1 MRRNRRITN
10 NFGGGN
16 MDNEDKKLLVETL
29 AELRELRGE
38 MREFKLNVI
47 HRVEKL
53 EKKEAEQVKEKLSVV
68 SVLISGMALAVSIIV
83 NFIKYGGK

>member
-1 MRRNRRITN
+1 
-10 NFGGGN
+10 

-53 EKKEAEQVKEKLSVV
+53 EKKDAEGNKERLSVV

-83 NFIKYGGK
+83 HFFRHGGK

>member
-1 MRRNRRITN
+1 MRRNRRLTN
-10 NFGGGN
+10 NYGGRN

-38 MREFKLNVI
+38 MREFKINVI
-47 HRVEKL
+47 HRVERL
-53 EKKEAEQVKEKLSVV
+53 EKKEAEQVKEKLSVI

-83 NFIKYGGK
+83 NFLRHGGK

>member
-1 MRRNRRITN
+1 MRNKRITN
-10 NFGGGN
+10 NYGGKN

-38 MREFKLNVI
+38 MREFKLHVI
-47 HRVEKL
+47 DRVEKL
-53 EKKEAEQVKEKLSVV
+53 EKKEAERGKEKMTVI

-83 NFIKYGGK
+83 NFIKNGGK

>member
-1 MRRNRRITN
+1 MRKKRITN
-10 NFGGGN
+10 NYGGKN

-38 MREFKLNVI
+38 MREFKLHVI
-47 HRVEKL
+47 DRVEKL
-53 EKKEAEQVKEKLSVV
+53 EKKESERGKEKMTVI

-83 NFIKYGGK
+83 NFIKNGGK

>member
-1 MRRNRRITN
+1 MRKKRITN
-10 NFGGGN
+10 NYGGKN

-38 MREFKLNVI
+38 MREFKLHVI
-47 HRVEKL
+47 DRVEKL
-53 EKKEAEQVKEKLSVV
+53 EKKEAERGKEKMTVI

-83 NFIKYGGK
+83 NFIKNGGK

>member
-10 NFGGGN
+10 NYGGKN

-53 EKKEAEQVKEKLSVV
+53 EKKEAESGKEKLTVV
-68 SVLISGMALAVSIIV
+68 SILISAAALTVSIIV
-83 NFIKYGGK
+83 NFFKHGGK